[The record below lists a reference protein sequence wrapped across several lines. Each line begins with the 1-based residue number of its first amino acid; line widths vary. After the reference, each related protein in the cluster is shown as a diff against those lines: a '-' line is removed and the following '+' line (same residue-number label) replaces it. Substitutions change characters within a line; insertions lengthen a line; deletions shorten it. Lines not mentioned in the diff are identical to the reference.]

1 MCKTSKSANWKW
13 RMVAFKVK
21 VAPTNPFLRVKLW
34 STRFFHYCSEWHWWV
49 FAGKLASSIQTMG
62 GCGNLL
68 ATKAFAR
75 KFFFMTNFTASKHS
89 GNTYFSLTTS
99 GCQGT
104 TNQSLGLCDWGL
116 RQRLKLCVEWKVN
129 TDSFSDMTS
138 GTARDIPTKHSKIV
152 SSQLLSTPKLWAQCN
167 RRT

>member
-75 KFFFMTNFTASKHS
+75 KFFLWPISLQVSTQGILIFLNNQWLSRDHQPVFRPVWLGPETEVKIVCRVKGQYWLIFRHDFRNCK
-89 GNTYFSLTTS
+89 GFS
-99 GCQGT
+99 
-104 TNQSLGLCDWGL
+104 
-116 RQRLKLCVEWKVN
+116 
-129 TDSFSDMTS
+129 
-138 GTARDIPTKHSKIV
+138 TKHSKIV